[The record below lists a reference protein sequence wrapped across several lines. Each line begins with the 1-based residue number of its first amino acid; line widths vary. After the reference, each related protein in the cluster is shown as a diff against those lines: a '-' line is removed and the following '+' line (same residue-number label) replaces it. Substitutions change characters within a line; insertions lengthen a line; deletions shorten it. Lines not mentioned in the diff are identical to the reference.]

1 MEKKIKPG
9 LKRHDTETVTF
20 DKTAASYESGTLEIY
35 ATPSMIS
42 FMERTCLLSVE
53 DYLPKE
59 QTTVGTLVNIKHIKA
74 SKTGEIITCKSEL
87 VEIDRRRL
95 VFKVES
101 NDSEGLIG
109 HGIHE
114 RFIVDVDKFLGKIN

>member
-1 MEKKIKPG
+1 MENKIKPG

-59 QTTVGTLVNIKHIKA
+59 QTTV
-74 SKTGEIITCKSEL
+74 EL
-87 VEIDRRRL
+87 W
-95 VFKVES
+95 
-101 NDSEGLIG
+101 LILS
-109 HGIHE
+109 ILKQAK
-114 RFIVDVDKFLGKIN
+114 RVR